1 MAITKKQKEV
11 FDYIS
16 NYSGEHG
23 FAPTQKEIKEY
34 FGLKSFG
41 SVQRYLKYL
50 VNAGYLESDW
60 NARRGIKITTSNN
73 DNVIPLLGLI
83 AAGNPIEA
91 INNPLNTIK
100 VPPELLKPGGAYY
113 ALTIQGDSM
122 IEEGILGND
131 IAIIQHQE
139 TANQGQI
146 VVGVIDGEATLKR
159 FYNKKNQVELH
170 PANHQMSVIHIDK
183 SQNFQIAGVLVGL
196 IRSYL

>member
-11 FDYIS
+11 YDYIS
-16 NYSGEHG
+16 NYSLEHG

-100 VPPELLKPGGAYY
+100 VPSELLKSGGAYY

-122 IEEGILGND
+122 IEEGILDND

-146 VVGVIDGEATLKR
+146 VVGVIDGEATLKT
-159 FYNKKNQVELH
+159 FYNKNNQVELH
-170 PANHQMSVIHIDK
+170 PANNQMSIIHIDK
-183 SQNFQIAGVLVGL
+183 SQHFQIAGVLVGL